1 MGRAQGPR
9 ANGNQTIR
17 KGLQSSSHAI
27 TAEQNSSVGRSV
39 IGPKMQNEKMT
50 EKKSI
55 IIKNN
60 AAQ

>member
-17 KGLQSSSHAI
+17 KGLQSSNAI

>member
-17 KGLQSSSHAI
+17 KGLQSSHAI

>member
-17 KGLQSSSHAI
+17 KGLLSSHAI